1 MTGFRTTGSPLRRRP
16 EAGFTLIEIMV
27 ALAILTIAMTAVFA
41 TFSSQQ
47 LSYTNQNRVAEMQQ
61 NLRLAADMLVR
72 DIRLAG
78 YGLPM
83 TTGTSA
89 DNVVLPATGNPHGIT
104 TMRALFPV
112 DNTTG
117 PDQFYVLYLYDMDAN
132 QPPAELT
139 ADMTATTSVTVDNTA
154 GFVAGGG
161 ELVLVTDRVTADL
174 FQTTSGGTA
183 TTLNFAIGTPVYNAL
198 SLHQDNGVTRLYQVG
213 TQPGSPPTVAAK
225 ARFVRYFID
234 NVTDPNHPTLMV
246 DRLIAGQP
254 PQPVAD
260 DIEDMQLS
268 FGLDTNADGVVDTQ
282 RSTAGGTAISAAE
295 IPRIRQVVLH
305 LVARSRRPEKSWNGS
320 RPGAANHAAATATD
334 GYRRRTIEVNIDVR
348 NSGT

>member
-1 MTGFRTTGSPLRRRP
+1 MTVFRTTGSPLRRRP

-27 ALAILTIAMTAVFA
+27 ALAILAIAMTAVFA

-78 YGLPM
+78 YGLPV

-89 DNVVLPATGNPHGIT
+89 DNVALPAAGNPHGIS
-104 TMRALFPV
+104 TMRAIFPV

-117 PDQFYVLYLYDMDAN
+117 PDQFYVLYLYDMDTN

-139 ADMTATTSVTVDNTA
+139 SNMSATTSVTVDNTA
-154 GFVAGGG
+154 GFAAGGG

-183 TTLNFAIGTPVYNAL
+183 TTLNFGSAVAYNDIAL
-198 SLHQDNGVTRLYQVG
+198 HTYDNVTRLYQVG
-213 TQPGSPPTVAAK
+213 STPGSPPTVAAK

-234 NVTDPNHPTLMV
+234 NVADPNHPTLMV
-246 DRLIAGQP
+246 DRLIAGQA

-268 FGLDTNADGVVDTQ
+268 FGLDTNADGVVDAQ
-282 RSTAGGTAISAAE
+282 RSTAGGTAISAAD
-295 IPRIRQVVLH
+295 IPRIRQVTLH
-305 LVARSRRPEKSWNGS
+305 LVARSRRPEKSWIGS
-320 RPGAANHAAATATD
+320 RPGAANHAAAATTD